1 MTKVRKHSHS
11 RRIYTR
17 HKRNTCSSKEKTYQ
31 DFKSNSCIKCKE
43 SFGYL
48 KNLYRHQRIGNC
60 TVKYDNNNNSEQCE
74 ICRKTF
80 TLKSNLNKHIK
91 KNICHK
97 IYCEI
102 CKVSFKDK
110 ESFKRHQRKQ
120 TCREPAKQ
128 KNVSISFNYKKRKAT
143 DDLACNLENSLMR
156 TLIKI
161 LLHDKRL

>member
-1 MTKVRKHSHS
+1 MTNVQKHPHS

-31 DFKSNSCIKCKE
+31 DVKSNSCIKCKE

-120 TCREPAKQ
+120 TCREPAEQ
-128 KNVSISFNYKKRKAT
+128 KNVSISFNYKKRKAGGKF
-143 DDLACNLENSLMR
+143 LNGNS
-156 TLIKI
+156 
-161 LLHDKRL
+161 D